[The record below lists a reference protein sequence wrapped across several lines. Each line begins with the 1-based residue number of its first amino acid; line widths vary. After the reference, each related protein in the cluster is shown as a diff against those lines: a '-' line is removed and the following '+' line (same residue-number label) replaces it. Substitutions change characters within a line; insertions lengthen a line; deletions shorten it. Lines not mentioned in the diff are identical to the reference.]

1 MMRRAGSWVS
11 VVVLVALVLTGAP
24 AARSAPAAGQPQY
37 PPEGP
42 KRKIVLGMP
51 VAPPNVVHT
60 PMMLAKEFGIA
71 DKFNIDLVE
80 KDFEGS
86 TRALTA
92 AIAGDVQV
100 GTLDCQNAF
109 GNGVPL
115 VGFWGGAPKLP
126 VVILARDSIKDIK
139 DLKGKKIGL
148 SSAPGGFIDRMNR
161 AVLAA
166 ANIKPEEVT
175 IVPTTTAG
183 RVPALVS
190 GQTDT
195 AVFHYEQVSKV
206 LRSLTG
212 YRVIYDLQNAL
223 PNYQYHLY
231 CGMREFVQRN
241 REAVID
247 LTAATILAVR
257 YAFTHRTE
265 TVRALMKLTGAE
277 EMDAGYAYA
286 QIVTKCVWARN
297 LGLDLKRL
305 QWTIDFGFEGG
316 DMKTRYKAAQSL
328 DMGIANEALKRAGGP
343 VPVPAGCQ

>member
-1 MMRRAGSWVS
+1 MMRSTRTWMSLL
-11 VVVLVALVLTGAP
+11 VLATLVLTAVP
-24 AARSAPAAGQPQY
+24 SANSATAGQPQF
-37 PPEGP
+37 PPPGP

-51 VAPPNVVHT
+51 VVPPNVVHT

-71 DKFNIDLVE
+71 DKFNIDLEE

-109 GNGVPL
+109 GNSVPL

-126 VVILARDSIKDIK
+126 VVMLARDPIKDIK

-166 ANIKPEEVT
+166 ANLKPEEVT
-175 IVPTTTAG
+175 MVPTTTAG
-183 RVPALVS
+183 RVPAMVS

-247 LTAATILAVR
+247 LTAATMVAVR

-265 TVRALMKLTGAE
+265 TVKALMKLTGAE

-297 LGLDLKRL
+297 TGLDPKRL

-316 DMKTRYKAAQSL
+316 DMKNRYQVAQSL
-328 DMGIANEALKRAGGP
+328 DMGIANEALRRAGGP
-343 VPVPAGCQ
+343 VPVPAGCL